1 MRVGKK
7 NGLVYQWAKRGRR
20 PRRLRDQPTLWE
32 RRSVRLS
39 PSEPRYQDRPGLP
52 VPVLLPIVEII
63 KCGLVHG
70 FGRRHNPILVAVFHS
85 LAYLLGSILAA
96 PDVDI

>member
-20 PRRLRDQPTLWE
+20 PRRLRDQPALWQ
-32 RRSVRLS
+32 RRSVRHSL
-39 PSEPRYQDRPGLP
+39 SEPRYQDRPGLA

-70 FGRRHNPILVAVFHS
+70 FGRRHKPIPVAGFQI

-96 PDVDI
+96 PEMDI